1 MMFWES
7 GIRQQ
12 RKYEVKW
19 QRGRERE
26 RRALIAFRLDKR
38 LGVTQLCN
46 FGKTA
51 AAASLLLF
59 MTSLRH
65 LCRPD
70 QIFQSNIRMRNFHV
84 SADANDA
91 TSLGS
96 SNKKIPLFQTLT
108 SNF

>member
-1 MMFWES
+1 M
-7 GIRQQ
+7 G
-12 RKYEVKW
+12 
-19 QRGRERE
+19 GRERCSL
-26 RRALIAFRLDKR
+26 RSALIRVAARRCHCHSALQFWKDTL
-38 LGVTQLCN
+38 
-46 FGKTA
+46 A

-70 QIFQSNIRMRNFHV
+70 QIFQSNICMRNFHV

-96 SNKKIPLFQTLT
+96 SNKKFHFFKL
-108 SNF
+108 